1 MARQGTEPWNFAEFL
16 TRPGVDDLVR
26 AGLDPAWARAAHVDI
41 VKTIMNEGKYA
52 GKKVWAAGGAAARWV
67 KENLQSP
74 LGDPLMHAQAAMDMQ
89 AQLASRI
96 LEDLTDDTT
105 SWSIP
110 GPALRASSDRGAS
123 QLMLAVAGDDQKIRK
138 VSTQLRKQHVPSRL
152 RERRATPQARAPR
165 RLPSTTTST

>member
-1 MARQGTEPWNFAEFL
+1 MRLLKIPHNHAP
-16 TRPGVDDLVR
+16 
-26 AGLDPAWARAAHVDI
+26 AGLNAAWAHKAHLDI
-41 VKTIMNEGKYA
+41 VKTFMNEGKYA

-89 AQLASRI
+89 ANLASSI
-96 LEDLTDDTT
+96 LDDETDEET

-110 GPALRASSDRGAS
+110 GPKLRASSDRGAS
-123 QLMLAVAGDDQKIRK
+123 QLMFAVAGDDRKIRE

>member
-1 MARQGTEPWNFAEFL
+1 MSIDAVLA
-16 TRPGVDDLVR
+16 R
-26 AGLDPAWARAAHVDI
+26 AGLDPAWALAAHLDI
-41 VKTIMNEGKYA
+41 VKTMMNEGKYA
-52 GKKVWAAGGAAARWV
+52 GKKVWVAGGAALRWT
-67 KENLQSP
+67 KKNLPENP

-89 AQLASRI
+89 ANLARSI
-96 LEDLTDDTT
+96 LDDETDEET

-110 GPALRASSDRGAS
+110 GPKLRASSDRGAS
-123 QLMLAVAGDDQKIRK
+123 QLMFAVAGDDRKIRK